1 MDWDLVRFLAE
12 EAGLFVVGYVLGALS
27 FRTVA
32 LPPLYALPRAVLWAV
47 QGRLRWRAVPRFL
60 VSPIWWG
67 TLFVLGAYLLARY
80 APGAWERLYTSPLF
94 YLGLW
99 MGISVRAFRA
109 LGSKAG
115 QLKLR
120 DDFLDRVRSYLKER
134 APTEDERMGE
144 NIYERVWHVWRGGT
158 RSGPFTYEE
167 LRRQAKRGVLRG
179 DDLLW
184 RPGVAGYVEASTVL
198 GPVIS
203 GARDLSDSHGAV

>member
-1 MDWDLVRFLAE
+1 MDPDLVRFFAE
-12 EAGLFVVGYVLGALS
+12 EAGLFAVGYVLGALV
-27 FRTVA
+27 FRTIA
-32 LPPLYALPRAVLWAV
+32 LPLLYALPRAVVWAV
-47 QGRLRWRAVPRFL
+47 QGRLRWRAVLRFF

-67 TLFVLGAYLLARY
+67 ALLALGATLLARY
-80 APGAWERLYTSPLF
+80 APGAWERLYSSPPF

-99 MGISVRAFRA
+99 LGISLGAFRA
-109 LGSKAG
+109 FGSKAG

-120 DDFLDRVRSYLKER
+120 DNFLDRVRSHLKAR

-144 NIYERVWHVWRGGT
+144 DIYERVWHVSRGGT

-167 LRRQAKRGVLRG
+167 LRRQAKRGQLRG

-198 GPVIS
+198 GLAGKRS
-203 GARDLSDSHGAV
+203 A